1 MRESIGSTWILQL
14 VIVFILLFVSFLTL
28 SLSYSKSYKTKNEML
43 SIIEKYEGLTSNS
56 VKLINN
62 YLDYNAYNAKGKCP
76 DSTWYGQTNISASNG
91 VLEPAATN
99 EKYYYCVKKRFA
111 NKNYYFYEV
120 KVFLSFNLPALGNFA
135 TFTISGSTA
144 DVLSTDAYTA
154 YN

>member
-1 MRESIGSTWILQL
+1 MDFTISN
-14 VIVFILLFVSFLTL
+14 
-28 SLSYSKSYKTKNEML
+28 SKSYKTKNEML

-56 VKLINN
+56 IKLINN
-62 YLDYNAYNAKGKCP
+62 YLDYNVYDAKGKCP
-76 DSTWYGQTNISASNG
+76 DSTWYGQSNISASNG

-99 EKYYYCVKKRFA
+99 EKYYYCIKKRSA

-120 KVFLSFNLPALGNFA
+120 KVFLGFNLPALGDFA

-144 DVLSTDAYTA
+144 DVLSTDTYTA